1 MNIINSG
8 ATNSSDGD
16 FIKWD
21 PKLKIG
27 IPQIDQQHET
37 LVNMCNDFY
46 QSLLQN
52 NNSDEYKEIV
62 RETLEKCMRYA
73 ETHFKDEEK
82 LMLASKFPGYKAHK
96 ASHDAFVEKVDIT
109 YSDID
114 HLPIAEAIKF
124 AHFLYNWIQNHIA
137 YEDRLYLPNL
147 MEFLKQNASK

>member
-1 MNIINSG
+1 MNIINTG
-8 ATNSSDGD
+8 VTNNPDGD

-52 NNSDEYKEIV
+52 NNSDDYKEIV
-62 RETLEKCMRYA
+62 RETLEKCMNYA
-73 ETHFKDEEK
+73 ATHFKDEEK
-82 LMLASKFPGYKAHK
+82 FMLASNFPGYKAHK
-96 ASHDAFVEKVDIT
+96 ISHDSFVEQVELT
-109 YSDID
+109 YNDLE
-114 HLPIAEAIKF
+114 HLPIGEAIKF

-147 MEFLKQNASK
+147 MEFLKSKASK